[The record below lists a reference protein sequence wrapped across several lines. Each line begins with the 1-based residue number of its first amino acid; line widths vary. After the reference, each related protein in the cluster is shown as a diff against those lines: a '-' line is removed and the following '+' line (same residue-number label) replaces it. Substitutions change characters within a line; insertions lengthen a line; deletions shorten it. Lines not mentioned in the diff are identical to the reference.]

1 MFFQQNLFISKVFVL
16 LLIQI
21 KIYSKENF
29 NSKLFISISHF

>member
-21 KIYSKENF
+21 KTLTQKKILTQNY
-29 NSKLFISISHF
+29 LLV